1 MNAEMLRDIIFVSLL
16 LIFIMLISM
25 AALQIKIFK
34 YKHKIYFIRRD
45 RERCN
50 EVLYAAKAAISA
62 LSIRIKR
69 LKIRKKKLWKN
80 VRAGWLL
87 CSI

>member
-34 YKHKIYFIRRD
+34 YKRNFSPYYCKRIRNRT
-45 RERCN
+45 R
-50 EVLYAAKAAISA
+50 V
-62 LSIRIKR
+62 
-69 LKIRKKKLWKN
+69 
-80 VRAGWLL
+80 
-87 CSI
+87 